1 MGNRLSGPWLA
12 RDFHSHVCLLPGRGG
27 LGFLLGRR
35 ENSHAPCRVLVR
47 GSICLPSSLIFIFAS
62 RVGLPAK
69 GGLSSPA
76 ESSPPVTPSLP
87 PPHPSLVASDQAGI
101 GTSSHLLGSGDGF
114 HQAKISLFDPWNQA
128 MEGQEIAGI

>member
-1 MGNRLSGPWLA
+1 MA

-35 ENSHAPCRVLVR
+35 ENSRAPCRVLLRV
-47 GSICLPSSLIFIFAS
+47 SICLPSSFIFIFVS

-69 GGLSSPA
+69 GGGSHLLQSPP
-76 ESSPPVTPSLP
+76 PPVTPSLP
-87 PPHPSLVASDQAGI
+87 PPHTSLVAPDQAGI
-101 GTSSHLLGSGDGF
+101 GTSSHLLGSRDGF

-128 MEGQEIAGI
+128 MEGQEITRM